1 MPGIGPVM
9 TKTCEIKTFVRTHF
23 TIISFKEKEKDFL
36 SLEKTSLEN
45 FNETVNGFSQNPRI
59 S

>member
-36 SLEKTSLEN
+36 SLEKDKSRKFQRN
-45 FNETVNGFSQNPRI
+45 CKWFQSK